1 VDHPAERSD
10 FREVKGIDR
19 APAGEQFENK
29 SLLGFADA
37 FAVRK
42 AKAFKHGRQCHEA
55 SSSQVFRLAARAA
68 AVAPFMGLVRREVRG
83 PKSSRA

>member
-29 SLLGFADA
+29 SLWGSRMPSPF
-37 FAVRK
+37 
-42 AKAFKHGRQCHEA
+42 GRQRH
-55 SSSQVFRLAARAA
+55 SSTGGNAMKLPRRKFFVWQRALPPSHLLWA
-68 AVAPFMGLVRREVRG
+68 
-83 PKSSRA
+83 